1 MEPDANRRAKLIS
14 DHVSGIRTLPS
25 TEEAMAEY
33 LSVDMEI
40 DRTARDAEQLRA
52 SIRSKEKQQKKT
64 AAAAQAAADTTKRNS
79 DIIEERAAA
88 ARDEALRY
96 GASAEEAIA
105 AYNSKAEELKKVVE
119 DATRSLHS

>member
-1 MEPDANRRAKLIS
+1 MEPDDSRRARLIS
-14 DHVSGIRTLPS
+14 DHVNGIRTLPS

-52 SIRSKEKQQKKT
+52 AIRIKEKQQKKA
-64 AAAAQAAADTTKRNS
+64 AAAAQAAAETAKRNS
-79 DIIEERAAA
+79 AIIEARAAA
-88 ARDEALRY
+88 SRDEALRS